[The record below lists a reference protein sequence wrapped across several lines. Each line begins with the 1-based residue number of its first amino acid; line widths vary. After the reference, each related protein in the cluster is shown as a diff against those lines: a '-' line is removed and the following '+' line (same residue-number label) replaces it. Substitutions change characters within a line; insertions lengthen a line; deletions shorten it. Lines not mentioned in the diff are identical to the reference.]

1 MNTNPDTTPKSNVNK
16 HIVAAFS
23 IALAITFALI
33 AYLLFAL
40 AQSRA
45 NERFLD
51 AARNQ
56 HFIESHTNGTN
67 NNININSTN
76 QIK

>member
-1 MNTNPDTTPKSNVNK
+1 MSEKQSNEKK
-16 HIVAAFS
+16 HIIAAFS
-23 IALAITFALI
+23 IALAITFVLI
-33 AYLLFAL
+33 AYLLTAL

-51 AARNQ
+51 KTRLQ
-56 HFIESHTNGTN
+56 HLAQGAHTNNT
-67 NNININSTN
+67 NNINLNSTN